1 MRSNS
6 FAAFA
11 LSTMSALMLAATP
24 AGAADLKIVVNG
36 VASANGTI
44 MVALYN
50 SAETYQQKP
59 FRATA
64 ALAVAGTT
72 QIEFKDLPA
81 GDYAFSL
88 FHDANGNGKMDA
100 NLVGIPTEDYAFS
113 NNAMGKYGPPK
124 FEAARFALP
133 AGGAVQSVSLR

>member
-1 MRSNS
+1 MRSTS
-6 FAAFA
+6 LAAVV
-11 LSTMSALMLAATP
+11 LSTMSALMLAAAP
-24 AGAADLKIVVNG
+24 AGAADLKIAVTG
-36 VASANGTI
+36 VANSDGTI

-59 FRATA
+59 FRATVA
-64 ALAVAGTT
+64 QAVAGTM

-88 FHDANGNGKMDA
+88 YHDANGNGKMDV
-100 NLVGIPTEDYAFS
+100 NPYGVPTENYAFS
-113 NNAMGKYGPPK
+113 NNAMGKYGPPE

-133 AGGAVQSVSLR
+133 AGGAVQSVSLH

>member
-1 MRSNS
+1 MRSTS
-6 FAAFA
+6 LAAFV
-11 LSTMSALMLAATP
+11 LSTMSALMLATTP
-24 AGAADLKIVVNG
+24 AGAADLKIAVSG
-36 VASANGTI
+36 VSSADGTI

-50 SAETYQQKP
+50 SAETFQQKP

-64 ALAVAGTT
+64 AQAVAGTT

-88 FHDANGNGKMDA
+88 YHDANGNGKMDA

-113 NNAMGKYGPPK
+113 NNAMGKFGPPK
-124 FEAARFALP
+124 YEAARFVLP
-133 AGGAVQSVSLR
+133 AVGAVQNVSLR